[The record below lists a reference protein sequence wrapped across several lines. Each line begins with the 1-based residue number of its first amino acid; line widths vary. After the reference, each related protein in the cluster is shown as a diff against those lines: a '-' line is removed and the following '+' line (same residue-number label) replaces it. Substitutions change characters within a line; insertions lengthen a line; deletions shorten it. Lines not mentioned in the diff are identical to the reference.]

1 MSETMH
7 LTRNYEVSVWTL
19 QDSFI
24 AILGTSDARYK
35 GRIQNPQMKLVND
48 GTQEFSFSIPMY
60 LDDGITREVNPIWQ
74 DIYSAPAL
82 VGLRKIKVIFNK
94 QTDVEAVFEF
104 VITKVTKV
112 HENDKPLCEISCE
125 GLAFH
130 ELGKIGYKIE
140 LSTDV
145 LVEENNEWYKRRP
158 KYGTYSSQEEWQ
170 EAENAWAAEEPRE
183 TIDYWMHRVMR
194 LDPYPK
200 IIKTPP
206 LSNELFDEF
215 LIWSQEDQKYQYYTW
230 DSELKT
236 WKNSGLISSPKDVI
250 NSTKWYYRVDM
261 DWSEYTQIGDVPR
274 DSDKIYEEELTVAWT
289 SSLLPKGKDSIKS
302 YKEKTRIMDEKESNI
317 YNLTQKLAETFG
329 VFCRYEYTYDDNYHI
344 NSRTIIFYNKGIKDK
359 ERKFSFTYPYSS
371 TKISREDDSIDLVT
385 KMYVTAIDDQSSES
399 GLVTI
404 INSSANRTREDYLLN
419 FDYLHEIKT
428 ISDEQYDAI
437 KEYEINIRAINDA
450 LEPLQDSLLIAQDRL
465 PKAEALLT
473 TAKNA
478 MQLDAERIN
487 NSKKLAQALD
497 MSDGDADGY
506 ITVSGA
512 NAKSVVLLEESDR
525 SYYFNAPVQ
534 GILPSSIVIYKK
546 EWDAS
551 NTAGRKLGDLYT
563 NSSFQVGVPEYDEFG
578 DMIKLTNILK
588 TKFPERNIVYI
599 TFKYSP
605 KLYYEK
611 IQKIWEDREGKDMA
625 DVQTYTSEVED
636 LKIKIESLQNQINSL
651 IEEKTKLIKEFEHM
665 MGPALREGYWTPDNY
680 DTTTGEKYVDQLYL
694 NPQTTE
700 SVPGLTEYISFIW
713 DTQPFDDEQLGS
725 YKLGVNMVEKGYPC
739 ILLNSQQINF
749 IKENQDK
756 PVGILYY
763 DHKEVQTT
771 NTNDPRYY
779 RCLVIGA
786 SVMIQCILLNG
797 SVQFGLVLT
806 GTSNFTD
813 DQVEFMRSDAG
824 QAKLGYLQIT
834 FDDGEITQTP
844 VIHSSISSDSWI
856 VDSIPTIVYPR
867 CKVSSLTLKNNN
879 IDLTLSYNY
888 EALEN
893 YEDYYVLQRID
904 QVNDAYQGNYY
915 ITLKPEVLL
924 RAGTLSGLFAIR
936 YCLSNAS
943 TAVYV
948 DAHEILKENSKPKV
962 TYTLD
967 PNIFYENFTYT
978 AYNVLNTIAFI
989 NDYELQF
996 EGAQGYISSVDLNL
1010 DFPNED
1016 TIEVKNYKNKFEDLF
1031 STIVAQ
1037 TQAMEK
1043 NESTFAA
1050 MTRVISADGSIS
1062 APALEG
1068 ALQKVDLNYQFNQ
1081 GRLTISEA
1089 EGIWGTSED
1098 GVVAYRGG
1106 GIFTATQKDENGNW
1120 IWNTGIVPQGINANA
1135 ITAGQLDTNKIKVY
1149 SGDRI
1154 RFQLNGDG
1162 LFAYKS
1168 LFTDFDVLSTISS
1181 DAEYQQYLDKKEDD
1195 ANFAQYVT
1203 MNEDGLF
1210 LCARK
1215 GAYIVNSDHT
1225 NYRKVGETESGAPI
1239 SNFPKVLN
1247 RVSISWDGFTIRNWN
1262 NERVFYADADT
1273 GNLTV
1278 SGTIRATGLFIKQGN
1293 SMQQVSFSVDPTN
1306 HKIDLSSTN
1315 FDNGGIK
1322 SSNVEIVPSGIT
1334 IKSHGSI
1341 SMNSS
1346 TLTMNSSSINMTGGN
1361 ISLTGEN
1368 SITLTSSG
1376 STVSISPSS
1385 IILNAG
1391 SIFVKGAPIWER
1403 NDIIYSRTFP
1413 SNHPTDRAWLWV
1425 QPLGV
1430 STVTYTMLNATQLS
1444 TAQLLNTPSSGAALT
1459 YTVSVISHQQK
1470 ETNIEST
1477 GNGIEFSITNGTNT
1491 VNFPATQVSYG
1502 GGYSKSTTTWTV
1514 TTTINVCNGYNLNF
1528 TCTNY
1533 APYNPVVDDVTL
1545 LVSAPV
1551 DESSSGSECRVYYYG
1566 G

>member
-35 GRIQNPQMKLVND
+35 GRIQNPQMKIVND

-112 HENDKPLCEISCE
+112 HENDKPSCEINCE

-158 KYGTYSSQEEWQ
+158 KYGTYSSEKEWQ
-170 EAENAWAAEEPRE
+170 EAENAWSAEEPRA
-183 TIDYWMHRVMR
+183 TIDYWMQEV
-194 LDPYPK
+194 LK
-200 IIKTPP
+200 INKRP
-206 LSNELFDEF
+206 SNG
-215 LIWSQEDQKYQYYTW
+215 I
-230 DSELKT
+230 
-236 WKNSGLISSPKDVI
+236 I
-250 NSTKWYYRVDM
+250 NSTEWYYKVEM
-261 DWSEYTQIGDVPR
+261 DWSEYTQVGDVPR

-344 NSRTIIFYNKGIKDK
+344 NSRTIIFYNNGIKDK
-359 ERKFSFTYPYSS
+359 GRKFSFTYPYSS

-399 GLVTI
+399 GLITI

-437 KEYEINIRAINDA
+437 NEYEINIRAKNDA
-450 LEPLQDSLLIAQDRL
+450 LEPLQDALLIAQDRL

-478 MQLDAERIN
+478 TKLDEERIN

-497 MSDGDADGY
+497 MLDGDADGY
-506 ITVSGA
+506 ITVAGA
-512 NAKSVVLLEESDR
+512 NAKAVVLLEESDH

-546 EWDAS
+546 EWEAS
-551 NTAGRKLGDLYT
+551 NSAGRKVGQLYT

-578 DMIKLTNILK
+578 DMTKLTNILK
-588 TKFPERNIVYI
+588 TKFPEKNIIYI

-611 IQKIWEDREGKDMA
+611 IEAIWTERLGKDEA
-625 DVQTYTSEVED
+625 DVETYTIEVEN
-636 LKIKIESLQNQINSL
+636 LKTKINNLQNQINTL
-651 IEEKTKLIKEFEHM
+651 IEEKNQLIKEFEHM

-680 DTTTGEKYVDQLYL
+680 DTTTGEKYVDQLYC
-694 NPQTTE
+694 NPQTTDP
-700 SVPGLTEYISFIW
+700 VPGLTEYISFIW

-725 YKLGVNMVEKGYPC
+725 YKLGVNMVERGYPC

-771 NTNDPRYY
+771 HTSDPRHY
-779 RCLVIGA
+779 RCLAIGA
-786 SVMIQCILLNG
+786 SAMIQCIKVDSSTIQL
-797 SVQFGLVLT
+797 GLVLI

-813 DQVEFMRSDAG
+813 DQIAFMRSNEG
-824 QAKLGYLQIT
+824 QAKLGYLQTT
-834 FDDGEITQTP
+834 FDNGAITTSA
-844 VIHSSISSDSWI
+844 VVHSSIAAASWI
-856 VDSIPTIVYPR
+856 VGSIPTIVYPR
-867 CKVSSLTLKNNN
+867 CKVSSLTLKNNDV
-879 IDLTLSYNY
+879 DLTLSYNY

-893 YEDYYVLQRID
+893 YEDYYVLQRVD
-904 QVNDAYQGNYY
+904 QVNDRYQGNYY
-915 ITLKPEVLL
+915 ITLKPEVFV
-924 RAGTLSGLFAIR
+924 RAGTLSGLLAIR

-948 DAHEILKENSKPKV
+948 DAREILKENSKPKV

-967 PNIFYENFTYT
+967 PNILQENFTYT

-1068 ALQKVDLNYQFNQ
+1068 ALRKVDLNYQFNQ

-1089 EGIWGTSED
+1089 EGIWGTSDD

-1168 LFTDFDVLSTISS
+1168 LFTDFDVLSTISF
-1181 DAEYQQYLDKKEDD
+1181 DTEYQQYLDKKEDD

-1215 GAYIVNSDHT
+1215 NAYIVNSAHT
-1225 NYRKVGETESGAPI
+1225 DYRKVGETESGVPI

-1247 RVSISWDGFTIRNWN
+1247 RVSISWDGFTIRNWD

-1278 SGTIRATGLFIKQGN
+1278 SGTIKATGLFIQQGN
-1293 SMQQVSFSVDPTN
+1293 SMQQVSFSVDPTTHHIN
-1306 HKIDLSSTN
+1306 LSSTN
-1315 FDNGGIK
+1315 FDNNGLK

-1334 IKSHGSI
+1334 IKSNGSI

-1361 ISLTGEN
+1361 ISLTGNN

-1459 YTVSVISHQQK
+1459 YTVSVVSHQQK
-1470 ETNIEST
+1470 ETTSESV
-1477 GNGIEFSITNGTNT
+1477 GNGIEFSLTDGTNT
-1491 VNFPATQVSYG
+1491 VDFPATQVSYG

-1514 TTTINVCNGYNLNF
+1514 TTTTNICGGYNLEF
-1528 TCTNY
+1528 TCTNS

-1551 DESSSGSECRVYYYG
+1551 DESSSGSECRVYYYSG
-1566 G
+1566 